1 MNVGL
6 AILEGSLRHLNSL
19 VCVVERSGL
28 DLHPQGLGFRK
39 LEVGFGEGRF
49 ILIRVH
55 LRLVRPVLYS
65 AGRVRSSMG
74 RS

>member
-19 VCVVERSGL
+19 VCVVERNGL
-28 DLHPQGLGFRK
+28 DLHQGLGFRK
-39 LEVGFGEGRF
+39 LEVGLGEGRF